1 MTTAPSTSGVDVDA
15 LMNEVRARI
24 ALRRETGRYSAGVQ
38 AALDRPLPG
47 GAPLFTDDLAD
58 PLRALPEVIDADL
71 TYDPRS
77 RKRYAGPV
85 ITLARRTVIWL
96 LRFWVGDI
104 VERQDRVNRLLYAAI
119 RQQAL
124 APSPLGEARL
134 AAIESALARRDRDEN
149 AANLEWRYLAA
160 RFSGVE
166 SQIRAQAEPFVAL
179 FPRGG
184 RVLDLG
190 SGRGFVLALLK
201 EKGLDAYGVD
211 IDGAAVAES
220 RGRGLDARED
230 DAEAHLRT
238 LADQSL
244 DGIYS
249 AHVAEH
255 VLPGKLVEILRQAR
269 RVLKPGAPLVM
280 ATPNAATLT
289 VSAHTF
295 YLDPSHRRP
304 IPPELFQFYLE
315 VEGFTAVEVRSYARS
330 EERLNEDGVPDGAIR
345 DNVRLLNRVLFGDRD
360 YVVIGRAP
368 TTPID

>member
-1 MTTAPSTSGVDVDA
+1 VTTAPSTTGVDVDA
-15 LMNEVRARI
+15 LMNEVRGRI
-24 ALRRETGRYSAGVQ
+24 RQRRESGRYDAGVQ

-58 PLRALPEVIDADL
+58 PLRALPEVLDADL
-71 TYDPRS
+71 AYDPRS
-77 RKRYAGPV
+77 RKRYLGPV
-85 ITLARRTVIWL
+85 ITLARRTAIWL
-96 LRFWVGDI
+96 LRFWIGDI

-134 AAIESALARRDRDEN
+134 AAIEDALARRERDEN
-149 AANLEWRYLAA
+149 ASNLEWRFLAA

-166 SQIRAQAEPFVAL
+166 AQIRAQAEPFVTL
-179 FPRGG
+179 FPTGG

-190 SGRGFVLALLK
+190 SGRGYVLALLN
-201 EKGLDAYGVD
+201 ERGIDAYGVD

-220 RGRGLDARED
+220 RGRGLEAHEA
-230 DAEAHLRT
+230 DAEAHLRS
-238 LADQSL
+238 LADRSL

-255 VLPGKLVEILRQAR
+255 VLPGKLVEILRQAH
-269 RVLKPGAPLVM
+269 RVLKPGAALVM

-295 YLDPSHRRP
+295 YFDPSHRRP
-304 IPPELFQFYLE
+304 IPPELFQFLLE
-315 VEGFTAVEVRSYARS
+315 VEGFTGVEVRPYAPS
-330 EERLNEDGVPDGAIR
+330 VTRLREDVPDGPIR
-345 DNVRLLNRVLFGDRD
+345 ENVKLLNQTLFGDRD
-360 YVVIGRAP
+360 YAVIGRAP
-368 TTPID
+368 

>member
-1 MTTAPSTSGVDVDA
+1 VTTAPSTTGVDVDA

-24 ALRRETGRYSAGVQ
+24 KLRRETGRYDAGVQ

-58 PLRALPEVIDADL
+58 PLKALPDVLDADL
-71 TYDPRS
+71 SYDPRS
-77 RKRYAGPV
+77 RKRYVGPV

-96 LRFWVGDI
+96 LRFWIGDI

-134 AAIESALARRDRDEN
+134 AAIEAALARRDRDEI
-149 AANLEWRYLAA
+149 AANLEWKYLAA

-166 SQIRAQAEPFVAL
+166 EQIRAQAEPFVAL

-190 SGRGFVLALLK
+190 SGRGFVLGLLK
-201 EKGLDAYGVD
+201 ESGLDAYGVD

-220 RGRGLDARED
+220 RARGLEVYED

-238 LADQSL
+238 VADHSL

-255 VLPGKLVEILRQAR
+255 VFPGKLVEILRQAR

-315 VEGFTAVEVRSYARS
+315 VEGFSGVEVRSYARS
-330 EERLNEDGVPDGAIR
+330 EERLNEKDVPEGAIR

-360 YVVIGRAP
+360 YAVIGRAP
-368 TTPID
+368 TTPNT

>member
-1 MTTAPSTSGVDVDA
+1 
-15 LMNEVRARI
+15 MNEVRARI
-24 ALRRETGRYSAGVQ
+24 RQRQHTGSYDAGVQ
-38 AALDRPLPG
+38 AALDHPLPG

-58 PLRALPEVIDADL
+58 PLTALPDILDADL
-71 TYDPRS
+71 AYDPRS
-77 RKRYAGPV
+77 RKRYVGPA

-96 LRFWVGDI
+96 LRFWIGDI

-134 AAIESALARRDRDEN
+134 LAIDAALARRDRDEL
-149 AANLEWRYLAA
+149 AANLEWKYLAA

-166 SQIRAQAEPFVAL
+166 EQIRAQAEPFVAL

-190 SGRGFVLALLK
+190 SGRGFVLGLLK
-201 EKGLDAYGVD
+201 ERGLDAYGVG
-211 IDGAAVAES
+211 IHGAAVAES
-220 RGRGLDARED
+220 LGRGLEVYED

-238 LADQSL
+238 VADHSL

-315 VEGFTAVEVRSYARS
+315 VEGFTGVEVRSYART
-330 EERLNEDGVPDGAIR
+330 EERLNEKDVPDGAIR

-360 YVVIGRAP
+360 YAVIGRSPAE
-368 TTPID
+368 

>member
-1 MTTAPSTSGVDVDA
+1 MTTAPSTTGVDVDA

-24 ALRRETGRYSAGVQ
+24 RQRRESGRYDAGVQ

-58 PLRALPEVIDADL
+58 PLRALPDVLDADL
-71 TYDPRS
+71 AYDPRS
-77 RKRYAGPV
+77 RRRYVGPI
-85 ITLARRTVIWL
+85 ITLARRTAIWL
-96 LRFWVGDI
+96 LRSWIGDT

-119 RQQAL
+119 RRQAL

-134 AAIESALARRDRDEN
+134 TAIEEALARRDRDEN
-149 AANLEWRYLAA
+149 ASNLEWRFLAA

-166 SQIRAQAEPFVAL
+166 EQIRAQAEPFAAL
-179 FPRGG
+179 FPKGG

-190 SGRGFVLALLK
+190 SGRGFVLALLC
-201 EKGLDAYGVD
+201 ERGVDAYGVD
-211 IDGAAVAES
+211 IDSAAVAES
-220 RGRGLDARED
+220 RGRGLEVLEA

-238 LADQSL
+238 LADRSL

-255 VLPGKLVEILRQAR
+255 VLPGKLVEIIRQAR

-295 YLDPSHRRP
+295 YFDPSHRRP
-304 IPPELFQFYLE
+304 IPPELFQFLLE
-315 VEGFTAVEVRSYARS
+315 VEGFTGVEVRSYARS
-330 EERLNEDGVPDGAIR
+330 ATRLREDVPAGP
-345 DNVRLLNRVLFGDRD
+345 VRENAVLLNNVLFGDRD
-360 YVVIGRAP
+360 YAVIGRAP
-368 TTPID
+368 

>member
-1 MTTAPSTSGVDVDA
+1 VTTAPSTTGVDVDA

-24 ALRRETGRYSAGVQ
+24 RQRRESGRFDAVVQ

-47 GAPLFTDDLAD
+47 GAPILADDLAD
-58 PLRALPEVIDADL
+58 PLNALPDVLDADL
-71 TYDPRS
+71 AYDPRS
-77 RKRYAGPV
+77 RRRYVGPV
-85 ITLARRTVIWL
+85 ITLARRAAIWL
-96 LRFWVGDI
+96 LRSWVGDI
-104 VERQDRVNRLLYAAI
+104 VDRQDRVNRLLYAAI
-119 RQQAL
+119 REQAL

-134 AAIESALARRDRDEN
+134 QAIEDALARRERDED
-149 AANLEWRYLAA
+149 ASNLEWRFLAA

-166 SQIRAQAEPFVAL
+166 AQIRAQAEPFVAL

-190 SGRGFVLALLK
+190 SGRGYVLALLK
-201 EKGLDAYGVD
+201 ERGVDVYGVD

-220 RGRGLDARED
+220 RGKGFEVLEA
-230 DAEAHLRT
+230 DAEAHLRS
-238 LADQSL
+238 LDDRSL

-295 YLDPSHRRP
+295 YFDPSHRRP
-304 IPPELFQFYLE
+304 IPPELFQFLLE
-315 VEGFTAVEVRSYARS
+315 VEGFTGVEVRSYART
-330 EERLNEDGVPDGAIR
+330 EERLDESVPDGPIR
-345 DNVRLLNRVLFGDRD
+345 ENVKLLNRTLFGDRD
-360 YVVIGRAP
+360 YAVIGRAP
-368 TTPID
+368 

>member
-1 MTTAPSTSGVDVDA
+1 MTTAPSTTGVDVDA
-15 LMNEVRARI
+15 LMNEVRARVRQ
-24 ALRRETGRYSAGVQ
+24 RRESGRFDAGVQ

-47 GAPLFTDDLAD
+47 GGRLFTDDLAD
-58 PLRALPEVIDADL
+58 PLGALPDVLDADL
-71 TYDPRS
+71 SYDPRS
-77 RKRYAGPV
+77 RKRYLGPL
-85 ITLARRTVIWL
+85 ITLARRTAIWL
-96 LRFWVGDI
+96 LRFWIGDI

-119 RQQAL
+119 REQAL

-134 AAIESALARRDRDEN
+134 AAIETALARRERDET
-149 AANLEWRYLAA
+149 AANLEWRFLAA

-166 SQIRAQAEPFVAL
+166 EQIRAQAEPFAAL
-179 FPRGG
+179 FPRAG

-190 SGRGFVLALLK
+190 SGRGYVLALLR
-201 EKGLDAYGVD
+201 ERGVEAYGVD
-211 IDGAAVAES
+211 IDGAAVAETS
-220 RGRGLDARED
+220 GRGFEVYEA

-238 LADQSL
+238 LADRSL

-304 IPPELFQFYLE
+304 IPPELFQFLLE
-315 VEGFTAVEVRSYARS
+315 VEGFANVEVRSYALS
-330 EERLNEDGVPDGAIR
+330 EQRLREDVADGAVR
-345 DNVRLLNRVLFGDRD
+345 ENVKLLNRTLFGDRD
-360 YVVIGRAP
+360 YAVIGRAP
-368 TTPID
+368 